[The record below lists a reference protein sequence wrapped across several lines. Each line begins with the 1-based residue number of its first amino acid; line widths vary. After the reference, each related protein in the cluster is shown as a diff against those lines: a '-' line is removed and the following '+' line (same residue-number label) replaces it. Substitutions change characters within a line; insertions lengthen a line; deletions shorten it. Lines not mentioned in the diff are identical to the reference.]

1 MKKISLIL
9 IMALLVIGIVSCSQ
23 PAADGE
29 INIITLKGPTGMGMA
44 KLMEDSSNGDTDNNY
59 NFTLAS
65 APDEVTAEVIKGA
78 VDIAAVPIN
87 LAGVL
92 YQKTEGAIQI
102 AAINTLG
109 VLYVLENG
117 NEINSIN
124 DLEGKTIYATG
135 QAATPEYILK
145 YILEKNNINAEII
158 FKTEHSE
165 LATLMVAGEVVLGML
180 PEPNVTTVMNQN
192 LDVRIALNLTEEWE
206 KISGDDSVLAQG
218 CIIVNKEFAKNNKK
232 ALDKFLAEYKSSVD
246 FTNSNLDD
254 ASQLIEKY
262 EIVPSAALAKKALPN
277 CNITYIDKDNM
288 KTYVNNIYQVLF
300 DANPASIGGT
310 IPDDGFFY
318 NP

>member
-1 MKKISLIL
+1 MKKISLLL

-23 PAADGE
+23 PVADVD
-29 INIITLKGPTGMGMA
+29 INIIALKGPTGMGMA
-44 KLMEDSSNGDTDNNY
+44 KLMEDSTNDKTDNNY

-65 APDEVTAEVIKGA
+65 APDEVMAEVIKGS

-92 YQKTEGAIQI
+92 YQKTEGEIQI

-135 QAATPEYILK
+135 QAATPEYVLN

-180 PEPNVTTVMNQN
+180 PEPNVTAVLNQN
-192 LDVRIALNLTEEWE
+192 SDVRIALNLTEEWE
-206 KISGDDSVLAQG
+206 KIAGGESVLAQG

-232 ALDKFLAEYKSSVD
+232 ALDKFLTEYKSSVD
-246 FTNSNLDD
+246 FVNSNLDE

-262 EIVPSAALAKKALPN
+262 EIVPSAAIAKKALPN
-277 CNITYIDKDNM
+277 CNITFIDKDTM
-288 KTYVNNIYQVLF
+288 KKYVNNIYQVLF
-300 DANPASIGGT
+300 DANPASIGGAM
-310 IPDDGFFY
+310 PDDGFFY